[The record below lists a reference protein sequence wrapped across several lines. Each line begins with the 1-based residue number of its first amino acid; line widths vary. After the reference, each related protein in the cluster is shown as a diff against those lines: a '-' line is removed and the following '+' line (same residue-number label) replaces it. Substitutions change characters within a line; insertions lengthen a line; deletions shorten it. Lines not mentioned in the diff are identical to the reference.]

1 MQPNIMK
8 SAMQN
13 GLIMGVIFSINFLL
27 STQKNSTLIFLTY
40 VIAIIIVT
48 ILHKQI
54 IRFRDT
60 ECNEIISYG
69 KAFSYII
76 LVFFY
81 AALISTP
88 VKYIYVRYINPD
100 FLITLAQD
108 TMKMFEAFKIPM
120 SNVEIEQS
128 QEIFKPLNFSLLYI
142 WSNIFL
148 GAVTGLIMAA
158 FVKKNK
164 NISHE

>member
-1 MQPNIMK
+1 MQPNTMK

-27 STQKNSTLIFLTY
+27 STQKNSTLILLTY

-48 ILHKQI
+48 LLHKQVI
-54 IRFRDT
+54 KFRDE
-60 ECNEIISYG
+60 ECNGIISYR

-88 VKYIYVRYINPD
+88 IKYIYVRYISPE
-100 FLITLAQD
+100 FLTVLFQD
-108 TMKMFEAFKIPM
+108 TIKMFEALKIQM
-120 SNVEIEQS
+120 SSSEIEQS
-128 QEIFKPLNFSLLYI
+128 ELIFKPLNFTLLYI
-142 WSNIFL
+142 WSNIIL
-148 GAVTGLIMAA
+148 GTFTGLIMAI

-164 NISHE
+164 ISL